1 MRILLIAPRQE
12 MSLLR
17 DNHRNFGRRAK
28 EFFSVTVHIFIK
40 KEGTKGNVNRKFNF
54 FLFPKN
60 GEKKIIEKCFVGR
73 VHFVLWT
80 FSSTGCFPFSR
91 RTTREPALQLF
102 PESYFRPQRKSFRTA
117 NILVQCAKLKLFK
130 LYEDKPRIF
139 CH

>member
-40 KEGTKGNVNRKFNF
+40 RKERNINRKFNF
-54 FLFPKN
+54 FKFPKN
-60 GEKKIIEKCFVGR
+60 PEKRSMKSVSW

-130 LYEDKPRIF
+130 PNEDAPRIF